1 MDKKTEVRYYF
12 RPVEIEIGASSN
24 GNVALKTINFE
35 LDSKPILV
43 KGGFSVIADW
53 WVSAGVFILW
63 LMSKNGLVADIL
75 GATIFFGVRDPR
87 RFSNPTRSL
96 YFTNI
101 VSFLQTCS

>member
-43 KGGFSVIADW
+43 KGGFSVIAD
-53 WVSAGVFILW
+53 
-63 LMSKNGLVADIL
+63 
-75 GATIFFGVRDPR
+75 
-87 RFSNPTRSL
+87 
-96 YFTNI
+96 
-101 VSFLQTCS
+101 